1 VKADFDKRTEGFTY
15 KSPLPDIIKE
25 PVGLPDAMRTHGTI
39 GDPKEDIIKQ
49 SSDDTYYPSGSK

>member
-1 VKADFDKRTEGFTY
+1 MKADFDKRTEGFTY

-25 PVGLPDAMRTHGTI
+25 PVGLPDAMRTQGTI
-39 GDPKEDIIKQ
+39 GDLKEDIIKQ